1 MAITVNIYY
10 RGENGNAR
18 KFAEEMMQSGIVAK
32 IRAEKGNLRYD
43 YFFSLEDPETLLL
56 IDSWE
61 NQEAID
67 VHHASSM
74 MEKITELRNR
84 YDLHM
89 QVERYVSDDSMPDS
103 DQVFIRQ

>member
-89 QVERYVSDDSMPDS
+89 QVERYVSDEGMPDS
-103 DQVFIRQ
+103 DQMFIRQ

>member
-1 MAITVNIYY
+1 
-10 RGENGNAR
+10 
-18 KFAEEMMQSGIVAK
+18 MQSGIVAK

-89 QVERYVSDDSMPDS
+89 QVERYVSDEGMPDS

>member
-74 MEKITELRNR
+74 REKITELRNR

-89 QVERYVSDDSMPDS
+89 QVERYVSDEGMPDS

>member
-1 MAITVNIYY
+1 MAITMNIYY

-89 QVERYVSDDSMPDS
+89 QVERYVSDEGMPDS

>member
-18 KFAEEMMQSGIVAK
+18 KFAEEMMQRGIVAK

-89 QVERYVSDDSMPDS
+89 QVERYVSDEGMPDS

>member
-1 MAITVNIYY
+1 
-10 RGENGNAR
+10 
-18 KFAEEMMQSGIVAK
+18 MQSGIDAK
-32 IRAEKGNLRYD
+32 IRAEKGYLRYD

-89 QVERYVSDDSMPDS
+89 QVERYVSDEGMPDS

>member
-43 YFFSLEDPETLLL
+43 YFFSLEYPETLLL

-74 MEKITELRNR
+74 TEKITELRNR

-89 QVERYVSDDSMPDS
+89 QVERYVSDEGMPDS

>member
-43 YFFSLEDPETLLL
+43 YFFFFFFPETLLL
-56 IDSWE
+56 IDSLE

-89 QVERYVSDDSMPDS
+89 QVERYVSDEGMPDS